1 MTSDEGANQSP
12 RNGIQ
17 VIGRAAAILRALRD
31 DPEGLSLGQISTRV
45 GLARS
50 TVQRIVS
57 ALQEERLVTT
67 IGNAGIRLG
76 PEIASLAAAA
86 KFDAVPL
93 CRPYLTH
100 IVDKTGETADLSV
113 LRDGVMVFLDQVPGT
128 HRLRAVSSVG
138 ERFPLTTTANGRA
151 TLALFPD
158 DEARQMAE
166 AEWSASSEKPDWDGL
181 RRILAEIRKT
191 GFASD
196 RDEHTEGISAVGIAM
211 RSHLDEIYAV
221 SIPVPSHRFDLV
233 RALVTKEILRSARE
247 IRRHLGALGAN

>member
-1 MTSDEGANQSP
+1 MGHDDGTNQLP

-17 VIGRAAAILRALRD
+17 VIGRAATILRVLRD
-31 DPEGLSLGQISTRV
+31 DPEGLSLGQIAARA

-50 TVQRIVS
+50 TVQRIVA

-67 IGNAGIRLG
+67 IGNSGIRLG
-76 PEIASLAAAA
+76 PELASLAAAA

-93 CRPYLTH
+93 CRPFLNR
-100 IVDKTGETADLSV
+100 IVEKTGETADLSV
-113 LRDGVMVFLDQVPGT
+113 LRDGLMVFLDQVPGT

-158 DEARQMAE
+158 ADASKMAE
-166 AEWSASSEKPDWDGL
+166 AEWARSGAKSDWDAL
-181 RRILAEIRKT
+181 RRTLTEVRKSGIAT
-191 GFASD
+191 D

-211 RSHLDEIYAV
+211 RSHLDEIYAI

-233 RALVTKEILRSARE
+233 TALITREIQRSARE
-247 IRRHLGALGAN
+247 LRRHLGAIGSS

>member
-1 MTSDEGANQSP
+1 MAHDDGANYPP

-17 VIGRAAAILRALRD
+17 VIGRAAAILRVLRD
-31 DPEGLSLGQISTRV
+31 DPEGLSLGQIASRV

-76 PEIASLAAAA
+76 PELALLAAAA
-86 KFDAVPL
+86 RFDPVPV
-93 CRPYLTH
+93 CHPYLTR
-100 IVDKTGETADLSV
+100 IVEKTGETADLSV
-113 LRDGVMVFLDQVPGT
+113 LRDGRMVFLDQVPGT

-151 TLALFPD
+151 ALALFPD
-158 DEARQMAE
+158 DEARRMAE
-166 AEWSASSEKPDWDGL
+166 VEWSGSGIKTDWDNL
-181 RRILAEIRKT
+181 RRTLTEIRKS
-191 GFASD
+191 GFARD
-196 RDEHTEGISAVGIAM
+196 CDEHTEGISAVGFAL
-211 RSHLDEIYAV
+211 RSHLGEIYAI

-233 RALVTKEILRSARE
+233 SALITREILRSARE
-247 IRRHLGALGAN
+247 LRRHLGALGTQ